1 MGCERTLTEQE
12 VAIGFRNVIRDG
24 LATSVMSTLTSSV
37 FLVAFALVLGASN
50 LVIGLLATI
59 PYMASVIQLP
69 TIYLVERYRVRKSI
83 TMLAAAVSR
92 GFLLVIALI
101 PFLVPFSL
109 ALPLVLVALALN
121 SILASVG
128 CCSWNSWMHDL
139 LPTNMLGRFFAKRML
154 FSTCISIPLALGA
167 GYFVTWWIDTYPSM
181 ELVGYSLLFVGGF
194 IAGLVGVMF
203 IHAIPEP
210 KMTQEGRMPHLA
222 ALLKKPFEDRNFK
235 NLIVFLTSWNFAV
248 NLALPFLTV
257 YMLTTLG
264 LSTSSV
270 VLFTVISQI
279 SSLAFF
285 RIWGQLS
292 DRFSNKSVLRVSGPI
307 MIFCF
312 LIWAATVLFHSTPFI
327 IPMVIGVHVLMGMA
341 TAGVNLVSGNIGLKL
356 APHGEATSYLASAS
370 LFSSVAA
377 GTAPLLGGL
386 VAMYVQSWE
395 YFFLVAFVLGSF
407 SLHRLALVREEG
419 EVQGGVVVKELI
431 TEVREEMSLTN
442 IKKEAHDIKSE
453 LNHATTSII
462 NRRSG

>member
-1 MGCERTLTEQE
+1 
-12 VAIGFRNVIRDG
+12 
-24 LATSVMSTLTSSV
+24 
-37 FLVAFALVLGASN
+37 
-50 LVIGLLATI
+50 
-59 PYMASVIQLP
+59 
-69 TIYLVERYRVRKSI
+69 
-83 TMLAAAVSR
+83 
-92 GFLLVIALI
+92 
-101 PFLVPFSL
+101 
-109 ALPLVLVALALN
+109 
-121 SILASVG
+121 
-128 CCSWNSWMHDL
+128 
-139 LPTNMLGRFFAKRML
+139 ML
-154 FSTCISIPLALGA
+154 FSTSISIPLALGA
-167 GYFVTWWIDTYPSM
+167 GYFITWWINAYPGM
-181 ELVGYSLLFVGGF
+181 ELVGYSMLFVGGF

-210 KMTQEGRMPHLA
+210 RMTQEGRMPHMA
-222 ALLKKPFEDRNFK
+222 ALLRKPFEDRNFK

-307 MIFCF
+307 MVFCF
-312 LIWAATVLFHSTPFI
+312 LIWAATVLFQSTPFI
-327 IPMVIGVHVLMGMA
+327 VPMVVGVHVLMGMA

-377 GTAPLLGGL
+377 GTAPILGGL
-386 VAMYVQSWE
+386 VAMYVQNWE

-419 EVQGGVVVKELI
+419 EVQEGVVVKELI
-431 TEVREEMSLTN
+431 TEVREEMSLAN
-442 IKKEAHDIKSE
+442 IKKEAHEIRSE
-453 LNHATTSII
+453 LNHATTSMI